1 MSIDEILNAIK
12 TAHGNS
18 LQFRAAIRELR
29 RLNSASPQPMFEGLM
44 DQHVSMLRNSR
55 SSEKCRAGC
64 LRELQAI
71 TLQELQTAES
81 GATDDA

>member
-1 MSIDEILNAIK
+1 MIDDLLRVIR

-29 RLNSASPQPMFEGLM
+29 RLNDAAAEPIFEGLF
-44 DQHVSMLRNSR
+44 DQHVSMLRNAR
-55 SSEKCRAGC
+55 TSEKCRAGL

-71 TLQELQTAES
+71 AEPDSS
-81 GATDDA
+81 GSPVE